1 MVASVLLALAA
12 IGLRIRTLLYTSTAF
27 LLADL
32 VALVARGSVD
42 EPNVLWIA
50 GVALGAAIICLG
62 AVCENH
68 RESLLARLRYLASE
82 LEQWA

>member
-1 MVASVLLALAA
+1 M
-12 IGLRIRTLLYTSTAF
+12 LLYTSTAF

-32 VALVARGSVD
+32 VAFVARGSVD

-50 GVALGAAIICLG
+50 GVALGAMIIALG

-68 RESLLARLRYLASE
+68 RETILARLRYLSAE